1 MSPFNYRA
9 VVPIFLAVSLL
20 LGACSAPTKVDK
32 TFAAP
37 NATTSSF
44 SNFLVIGVAGD
55 YNSRALFERDMV
67 AKLRNKGVSATPYHY
82 LVKGNQP
89 LVREQVIDVV
99 KTNGF
104 DAVLVTRV
112 QGREVDS
119 KTTRGPAALKVTH
132 KQSGNLTFIRYDYE
146 ELNDLRKINLTAT
159 VVLATE
165 VHSAASEEKVW
176 GIEFSSSGSLE
187 NSVEELVDN
196 AANTII
202 KSLVKDRLIRP

>member
-1 MSPFNYRA
+1 MW
-9 VVPIFLAVSLL
+9 VAVSLL
-20 LGACSAPTKVDK
+20 VGACSAPTKVDK

-37 NATTSSF
+37 NATNSSF

-67 AKLRNKGVSATPYHY
+67 AKLRNKGVSATAYHFI
-82 LVKGNQP
+82 VKGNEP
-89 LVREQVIDVV
+89 LVRDQVIDVV

-112 QGREVDS
+112 KGREVDS
-119 KTTRGPAALKVTH
+119 KTTRGPAVLKVTH
-132 KQSGNLTFIRYDYE
+132 KESGNLTFIRYDYE
-146 ELNDLRKINLTAT
+146 ELNDLRKIDLTAT
-159 VVLATE
+159 VVLTTE

-176 GIEFSSSGSLE
+176 AIEFSSSGSLE
-187 NSVEELVDN
+187 NSVQELVDN

-202 KSLVKDRLIRP
+202 DSLVKGKLIRP